1 MLGGIVWALISNRVL
16 SLVDGVAADQVL
28 YTFLEV

>member
-16 SLVDGVAADQVL
+16 SLVDDVAADQVL

>member
-16 SLVDGVAADQVL
+16 SFVDDVAADQVL